1 VAVAV
6 EALDDI
12 LLVQARGGIQDE
24 EPAVG
29 QSPEMM
35 VANQRPEID
44 LVELQTSSYGAAD
57 DTRQDYSWG
66 IKQCCGAEKFSF
78 GSDSGST
85 AEPSIFISA
94 PITFYKIQC
103 LDNYLF

>member
-1 VAVAV
+1 MAVAV

-29 QSPEMM
+29 QSPEMIL
-35 VANQRPEID
+35 ANQRPEMD
-44 LVELQTSSYGAAD
+44 PVELQTSSYGAAD

-66 IKQCCGAEKFSF
+66 IKTVLRSRKVFFRLRLRLYGGAVNIYF
-78 GSDSGST
+78 GSDY
-85 AEPSIFISA
+85 I
-94 PITFYKIQC
+94 
-103 LDNYLF
+103 L